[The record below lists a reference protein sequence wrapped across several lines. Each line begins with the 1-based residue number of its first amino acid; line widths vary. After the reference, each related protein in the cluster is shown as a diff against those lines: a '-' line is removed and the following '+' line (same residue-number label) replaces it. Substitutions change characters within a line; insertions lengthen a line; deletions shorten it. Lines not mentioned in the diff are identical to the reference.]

1 MPAARVLDVFVSP
14 SAAERLDQAERWLSD
29 QRARFVHRPLL
40 VLADRLATATESVH
54 PQLSASLPP
63 PAADDRLA
71 RAVLFGVHRTT
82 PELLAQELA
91 TPLLADRRVAFAGG
105 ATHQAVV
112 ARALYEVLDELS
124 YFRAVAET
132 PGFTRVLAQTL
143 EELRHHGVSPAEL
156 RSLAVVRTTEL
167 ARLLEAYEAA
177 LSDEA
182 LVDRAELLLAAAEVC
197 QGPPRVAAALLL
209 DLELRRPV
217 EALFLAALHGQGV
230 ELTALVP
237 QGDGATLTALATVAE
252 LAYLPR
258 PPISQGANALYRLQE
273 HLFAEAVASP
283 SSPSEAEEGTDVAR
297 AAEIEIFSGP
307 TPQAEC
313 VEIVRRVMQLV
324 VPSSDGPALKAEQ
337 IAVLVRQGAP
347 YVELFTEAFARVGLP
362 VFAAEGAY
370 LPDPSGRAFLALLR
384 CAAEGLPA
392 ARFAEYLSLGQVPG
406 TPVEE
411 AEDAEADADGGY
423 DDEDDDEDVARLASA
438 PVLPGRWERLIGEAI
453 VGSGGLCRWRDRLRG
468 LREQLALREAAALA
482 EEGEA
487 SGRLVGIKHDR
498 EQLLRLEA
506 FALPLL
512 GCLDDLRK
520 HDEEGARPSWS
531 DWLALL
537 EPIAARGLRRPG
549 RVLEL
554 LAQLQPLARTGRVPL
569 ARVVETL
576 ADRLRDLRRP
586 PAKERQGRIYLG
598 LAEEVRGRC
607 FEAVFVAGLA
617 ERSFPAKV
625 LQNPILPD
633 ALRVALEEGRAVLP
647 TLPRAA
653 ARRAQERAILQLAV
667 GCARRFVG
675 LSYPRMELS
684 PPQPRVPSFYLLE
697 ASRAIHGVLPDF
709 EELISEAAQRGAV
722 RLERPFPDD
731 PARAI
736 DAHEYDLSIL
746 AEAARLR
753 REDARIELAGYSG
766 HLHEHAFLVP
776 ALRAHWR
783 RGGKSLTAFDGL
795 VAGEAGQRALAGTS
809 LHERAYGVTALERYA
824 RCPFAFYLHS
834 VLRLRLPQ
842 QLEPAEVLLD
852 AATRGSFFH
861 RVQFEL
867 ARELRNEGLWPP
879 TETQLDLALERLER
893 AVSTH
898 AATLAEEL
906 APAVDVLWQ
915 QEVALLL
922 SELTGWLRREA
933 ATPSGAALHFEYA
946 FGRPLAFQRG
956 ARAIDDASTE
966 EPALVGEPGYRL
978 AGAIDL
984 IERRSD
990 GALRV
995 TDYKTGGGPATSE
1008 ISALQAGE
1016 GLQRVLYGLAYEAL
1030 TAADNADAPTEA
1042 VASGRLYFCTERGG
1056 YREFEQELTEVVRR
1070 QGIDAL
1076 RAIDEALCAGLL
1088 PAVPREGACVTCDY
1102 RRVCGP
1108 GPAEQA
1114 RRKLTDKR
1122 LVWLRRLREL

>member
-1 MPAARVLDVFVSP
+1 MPAARVIEVFVSP
-14 SAAERLDQAERWLSD
+14 SAAQRLDQAERWLAG

-40 VLADRLATATESVH
+40 VLADRLATATESIH
-54 PQLSASLPP
+54 PQLAASLPP
-63 PAADDRLA
+63 PAADEGLV

-91 TPLLADRRVAFAGG
+91 TPLLADRRLAFAGG

-112 ARALYEVLDELS
+112 ARALFEVLDELS
-124 YFRAVAET
+124 YFGAVAET
-132 PGFTRVLAQTL
+132 PGFTRVLAKTL
-143 EELRHHGVSPAEL
+143 EELRHHGVTPAQL
-156 RSLAVVRTTEL
+156 RALNVLRTTEL

-182 LVDRAELLLAAAEVC
+182 LVDRAELLVAAAEAC
-197 QGPPRVAAALLL
+197 QGPPRFAAALLL

-217 EALFLAALHGQGV
+217 EARFLMALYTQGV

-237 QGDGATLTALATVAE
+237 QGDSATLTALATVGE
-252 LAYLPR
+252 LRHLPR
-258 PPISQGANALYRLQE
+258 ATVMQGALCRLQE
-273 HLFAEAVASP
+273 HLFAEAVSVP
-283 SSPSEAEEGTDVAR
+283 SRSAEREDAETAQT
-297 AAEIEIFSGP
+297 AEIEIFSGP

-313 VEIVRRVMQLV
+313 VEIVRRVIQLV
-324 VPSSDGPALKAEQ
+324 APSREGPGLKAEQ
-337 IAVLVRQGAP
+337 IAILVRQGAP

-411 AEDAEADADGGY
+411 GEDADAAADDGY
-423 DDEDDDEDVARLASA
+423 DDEDDEADVARLAAA
-438 PVLPGRWERLIGEAI
+438 PVLPGRWERLIGEAV
-453 VGSGGLCRWRDRLRG
+453 VGGGGLVRWRDRLRG
-468 LREQLALREAAALA
+468 LREQLASSEAAALA
-482 EEGEA
+482 DEGEA
-487 SGRLVGIKHDR
+487 SGRLVGIEHDR

-512 GCLDDLRK
+512 GCLEQLCS

-537 EPIAARGLRRPG
+537 EPIAVRGLRRPG

-633 ALRVALEEGRAVLP
+633 ALRVALEAGRAALP
-647 TLPRAA
+647 ALPRAA
-653 ARRAQERAILQLAV
+653 ERRAEERSILQLAV

-697 ASRAIHGVLPDF
+697 ASRAVHGVLPDF

-722 RLERPFPDD
+722 RLERPFPDE

-753 REDARIELAGYSG
+753 RDDARTELAGYSG
-766 HLHEHAFLVP
+766 HLHAHAFLVP

-783 RGGKSLTAFDGL
+783 RGGKSLTGFDGL
-795 VAGEAGQRALAGTS
+795 VAGEAGQRALLGTS
-809 LHERAYGVTALERYA
+809 LRERAYGVTALERYA

-879 TETQLDLALERLER
+879 TETQLDLALARLER
-893 AVSTH
+893 AVSMH

-915 QEVALLL
+915 QEVALLQA
-922 SELTGWLRREA
+922 ELTGWLRREA
-933 ATPSGAALHFEYA
+933 AAPSGAALHFEYA
-946 FGRPLAFQRG
+946 FGRPLSFQRG
-956 ARAIDDASTE
+956 ARAIDEASTE
-966 EPALVGEPGYRL
+966 QPALVGEQGYRL

-995 TDYKTGGGPATSE
+995 TDYKTGGGPSTSE

-1030 TAADNADAPTEA
+1030 AGAGDSADAPIEA

-1070 QGIDAL
+1070 QGLDAL
-1076 RAIDEALCAGLL
+1076 RAIDEALCEGLL
-1088 PAVPREGACVTCDY
+1088 PTVPREGACATCDY

-1114 RRKLTDKR
+1114 PRKLTDKR
-1122 LVWLRRLREL
+1122 LAWLRRLREL